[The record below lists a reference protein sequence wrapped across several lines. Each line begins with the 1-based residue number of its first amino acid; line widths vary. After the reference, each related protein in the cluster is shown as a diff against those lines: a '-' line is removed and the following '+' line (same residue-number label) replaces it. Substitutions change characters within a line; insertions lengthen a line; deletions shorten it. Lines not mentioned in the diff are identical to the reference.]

1 MEKVKGVKPSVS
13 IKDQGTVNYSQPKKI
28 ANGGKPGKYGAGNS
42 KGGGAALS
50 RTREE
55 VAQGLNEGLVGA
67 DHEQGSM
74 GKINHP

>member
-42 KGGGAALS
+42 KGGRAALRGTKFS
-50 RTREE
+50 G
-55 VAQGLNEGLVGA
+55 VC
-67 DHEQGSM
+67 
-74 GKINHP
+74 